1 MQPDIVSAARFA
13 DMAEIHQARAM
24 SPEEKFFAGARLF
37 EEDCER
43 LKETLRKENPGSDE
57 DEIYTML
64 GKRLHMA
71 RLEKEAALYEVN
83 KRTSNSQ

>member
-1 MQPDIVSAARFA
+1 M
-13 DMAEIHQARAM
+13 
-24 SPEEKFFAGARLF
+24 G
-37 EEDCER
+37 
-43 LKETLRKENPGSDE
+43 ETLPKENPGSDE

-83 KRTSNSQ
+83 KRTSNPH